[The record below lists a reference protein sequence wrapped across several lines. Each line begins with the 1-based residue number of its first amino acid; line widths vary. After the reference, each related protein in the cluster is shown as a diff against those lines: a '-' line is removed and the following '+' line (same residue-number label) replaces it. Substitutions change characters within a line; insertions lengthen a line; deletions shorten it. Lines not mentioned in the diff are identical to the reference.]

1 MLQTRDVDID
11 QFIRFTA
18 GGVIIA
24 DYDQV
29 QAAIIKAYK
38 NTYGYDIDL
47 SNTTA
52 DGVFV
57 NNLALII
64 NNILQSFKTLYA
76 NLDVSSASGSY
87 LDSLCRLSNITRKRA
102 TQSTAQLLITA
113 TQNTVLSNGT
123 IFVDTTGNEW
133 VYSGDDIQILT
144 TDTSEHR
151 IDVTCTQYGPV
162 IAEAGSITQTLE
174 ASFLV
179 VEQPSP
185 AELGSN
191 NETDEELRARRDKSN
206 GSQGVTVLES
216 LVGALLTVDGIEDAQ
231 VINNNTGDASVQADG
246 TSIAAH
252 NIYVIVRKAANINVL
267 DSTIANIIY
276 NTLTPGI
283 GTTEAETSIGGKA
296 YEVKP
301 DPNIIVLNQ
310 TIYWKE
316 AIPVKPSI
324 TFKVTSYRNYTEAA
338 TTAIGN
344 AVLKYLNSIPLSQTV
359 SHNDLLV
366 TAIYADS
373 SATYVVSDVNVS
385 AAQTNAN
392 TYYKYSTFSASTSG
406 NVITFTFNS

>member
-162 IAEAGSITQTLE
+162 IADAGSITQTLE

-283 GTTEAETSIGGKA
+283 GTTEAETSIGGKS

-366 TAIYADS
+366 TAMYADS